1 MSRLLISLLVA
12 SGMVHAECYTRSTA
26 TAKSLARVERVA
38 DVQRSVLPEGAGQV
52 KCRVTFRALI
62 GEKWYTAEGENIG
75 PASGSFDQIC
85 TAALNVG
92 RTTILTSVAGTSM
105 PVDQDMMCTDEPI
118 PKPRALVA
126 VGDVVK
132 DSELLPHP
140 QHRSLFQHRGSVCR
154 WFIESSPE
162 VGRVDMNQGI
172 MCRAPEQTDWKV
184 VDKW

>member
-26 TAKSLARVERVA
+26 TSKSLARVERVA
-38 DVQRSVLPEGAGQV
+38 DVQRSVLPEGAAQV

-62 GEKWYTAEGENIG
+62 GDKWYTAEGENIG
-75 PASGSFDQIC
+75 LAADSFDQIC
-85 TAALNVG
+85 AGALNVG
-92 RTTILTSVAGTSM
+92 RTSILTSVAGSSM
-105 PVDQDMMCTDEPI
+105 QVDQDMICTDEPI
-118 PKPRALVA
+118 PKAKAVVA
-126 VGDVVK
+126 VGDTVK

-140 QHRSLFQHRGSVCR
+140 KHRSLFQHKGSVCR
-154 WFIESSPE
+154 WFVETSPE

-172 MCRAPEQTDWKV
+172 MCHAPDQTDWRV